1 MDDDVY
7 RGQDMPQSHAFTPRF
22 NVGDRVQ
29 CMTGRMDFMPGAP
42 PIMTRGVV
50 VAHWYRER
58 NWLPGRAAPYQ
69 VRCRSGDLIF
79 APADT
84 DDIISRDWTDAHPGM
99 EGTGGSMT
107 AAFLNQMGG
116 GMGMG
121 AAADSPAADAQHDSE
136 EDDEDSEED
145 DEDGEEDDEDGEQ
158 WGPSEI
164 RCSESGWYGHPARRL
179 FIAQRDSN
187 VDELRRLVAEPTLR
201 AQLNSLDGDTFGLL
215 HLIAM
220 RSANERQTVSADLI
234 DVLVGAGAD
243 VDIRNRMGETPLIIS
258 AMYGNVQAFERLL
271 HHGART
277 DRTDAYGNTALAK
290 LKGRPSPFGRITE
303 AERSRLVAVF
313 EATETRQAG
322 AVPEEGASVMD
333 GLEDRV
339 SRATRLRE
347 EGNRAFGRGDFA
359 AAQQLYTESLDARE
373 DHRTYCNRAACSLKQ
388 GLAIYR
394 SSPVGFDMVSPDIQR
409 TYHSAVSDAQKAI
422 ALKPDFA
429 KAYFRQAKGYIG
441 ARDLPRARLFLERG
455 LKVCPAAERAPLQQ
469 LCDELIA
476 IGIDDEEVAVANAMS
491 GASAEAWN
499 AVRHGA
505 PCTTCPFCIQ
515 PVPTGPAMHRSTRT
529 GKPFCPHCA
538 ADPTR
543 TVDMKRI
550 EALIIKC

>member
-1 MDDDVY
+1 MASDADDDVY
-7 RGQDMPQSHAFTPRF
+7 RGQDLPQSHAFTPRF

-29 CMTGRMDFMPGAP
+29 CMTGRMDFIPGAP

-58 NWLPGRAAPYQ
+58 NWLQGRAAPYQ

-84 DDIISRDWTDAHPGM
+84 DDIISRDWIDGHPGM

-107 AAFLNQMGG
+107 A
-116 GMGMG
+116 G
-121 AAADSPAADAQHDSE
+121 AQQDSEEDDEESE

-145 DEDGEEDDEDGEQ
+145 DEDSEEDNEDGEQ

-164 RCSESGWYGHPARRL
+164 RCSESSWYGHPARRL
-179 FIAQRDSN
+179 FIAQRDSD

-220 RSANERQTVSADLI
+220 RSANERQIVSADLI

-243 VDIRNRMGETPLIIS
+243 VDIRNRMGETPLILS
-258 AMYGNVQAFERLL
+258 AMYGNGRAFERLL

-290 LKGRPSPFGRITE
+290 LKGRHSPFGRITE
-303 AERSRLVAVF
+303 AERSRLVAMF
-313 EATETRQAG
+313 EAEETRQAG
-322 AVPEEGASVMD
+322 AVSEEGASVMD

-359 AAQQLYTESLDARE
+359 AARQLYTESLDARE
-373 DHRTYCNRAACSLKQ
+373 DHRTYCTRAACCLKE
-388 GLAIYR
+388 GLATYR

-409 TYHSAVSDAQKAI
+409 VYHSAISDAQKAI
-422 ALKPDFA
+422 TLKPDFT

-455 LKVCPAAERAPLQQ
+455 LKVCPVDERAPLRQ

-491 GASAEAWN
+491 GVSAEAWN
-499 AVRHGA
+499 AVRRGA

>member
-1 MDDDVY
+1 MASDADDDVY
-7 RGQDMPQSHAFTPRF
+7 RGQDLPQSHAFTPRF

-29 CMTGRMDFMPGAP
+29 CMTGRMDFIPGAP

-58 NWLPGRAAPYQ
+58 NWLQGRAAPYQ

-84 DDIISRDWTDAHPGM
+84 DDIISRDWIDGHPGM

-107 AAFLNQMGG
+107 A
-116 GMGMG
+116 G
-121 AAADSPAADAQHDSE
+121 AQQDSE
-136 EDDEDSEED
+136 EDDEDS
-145 DEDGEEDDEDGEQ
+145 EEDDEDGEQ

-164 RCSESGWYGHPARRL
+164 RCSESSWYGHPARRL
-179 FIAQRDSN
+179 FIAQRDSD

-220 RSANERQTVSADLI
+220 RSANERQIVSADLI

-243 VDIRNRMGETPLIIS
+243 VDIRNRMGETPLILS
-258 AMYGNVQAFERLL
+258 AMYGNGRAFERLL

-290 LKGRPSPFGRITE
+290 LKGRHSPFGRITE
-303 AERSRLVAVF
+303 AERSRLVAMF
-313 EATETRQAG
+313 EAEETRQAG
-322 AVPEEGASVMD
+322 AVSEEGASVMD

-347 EGNRAFGRGDFA
+347 ESNRAFGRGDFA
-359 AAQQLYTESLDARE
+359 AARQLYTESLDARE
-373 DHRTYCNRAACSLKQ
+373 DHRTYCNRAACCLKE
-388 GLAIYR
+388 GLATYR

-409 TYHSAVSDAQKAI
+409 VYHSAISDAQKAI
-422 ALKPDFA
+422 TLKPDFT

-455 LKVCPAAERAPLQQ
+455 LKVCPVDERAPLRQ

-491 GASAEAWN
+491 GVSAEAWN
-499 AVRHGA
+499 AVRRGA